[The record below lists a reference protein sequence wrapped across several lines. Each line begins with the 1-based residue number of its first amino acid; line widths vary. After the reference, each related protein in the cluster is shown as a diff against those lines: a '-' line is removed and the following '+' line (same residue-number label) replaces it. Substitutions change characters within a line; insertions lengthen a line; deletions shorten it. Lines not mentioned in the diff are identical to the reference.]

1 MNDVYGL
8 TERRRSFRGLA
19 WGVLAPVLAV
29 ATLCCNGT
37 QARAGLT
44 IIPTFDS
51 SITSLPGAAA
61 IEGAINAA
69 ITVLE
74 ADISNPITV
83 KIDFQNMTSGL
94 GQSTSGV
101 YTMSYFDYYNALKA
115 HMTTP
120 EQLTAL
126 QSLGPAPTSAASP
139 NPVNGSTFMEIGAP
153 QGRMLG
159 FNTPGVVAGPGGAV
173 FDTIIS
179 LNTSITSPPN
189 ALNGSTYGLQSVAN
203 HELDEALG
211 IGGLGSFLGSGF
223 QGVGSLDLFRYSAP
237 GVRSFSTVSTTSP
250 FSYFSLDG
258 GNTVLS
264 YFNQTAGADYGDW
277 LSNPI
282 PPGFPVQ
289 VQDAF
294 GQQGTNPALGT
305 NELASFS
312 TIGFQLTSQVV
323 PEPSTLTMLGSAAV
337 LASGF
342 GRSRRKQRARVAA

>member
-1 MNDVYGL
+1 MNEAHGL
-8 TERRRSFRGLA
+8 TGCLRRVRSLP
-19 WGVLAPVLAV
+19 WGVLALILAV
-29 ATLCCNGT
+29 AMLCSGT

-83 KIDFQNMTSGL
+83 KIDFQNMTGGL
-94 GQSTSGV
+94 GESTSGV
-101 YTMSYFDYYNALKA
+101 YTLSYFDYYNALKA
-115 HMTTP
+115 QLTTP
-120 EQLTAL
+120 AQLTAL
-126 QSLGPAPTSAASP
+126 ASLGPAPTSSASP
-139 NPVNGSTFMEIGAP
+139 NPVNGSNLMEIGAP

-159 FNTPGVVAGPGGAV
+159 FNTPGVVAGPGGAI
-173 FDTIIS
+173 FDTIIG
-179 LNTSITSPPN
+179 LNLSITSPPN
-189 ALNGSTYGLQSVAN
+189 TLNNTTYGLQAVAN

-223 QGVGSLDLFRYSAP
+223 NGVGPLDLFRYSAP
-237 GVRSFSTVSTTSP
+237 GVRSFTTDPAASA
-250 FSYFSLDG
+250 YFSLDG
-258 GNTVLS
+258 GKTVLS

-282 PPGFPVQ
+282 PPGFSPQ

-294 GQQGTNPALGT
+294 GLQGTNPALGP
-305 NELASFS
+305 NELAAFS
-312 TIGFQLTSQVV
+312 TLGFAMTSQVV
-323 PEPSTLTMLGSAAV
+323 PEPSTLTMLGTAIV
-337 LASGF
+337 FASGF
-342 GRSRRKQRARVAA
+342 GLSRRKQRARAAA

>member
-1 MNDVYGL
+1 MNYVYGL
-8 TERRRSFRGLA
+8 TARQRGFRCAA
-19 WGVLAPVLAV
+19 WGVPAAVIAV
-29 ATLCCNGT
+29 AMLCSGT
-37 QARAGLT
+37 QAHAGLT

-74 ADISNPITV
+74 SDISNPITV
-83 KIDFQNMTSGL
+83 KIDFQNQNTGL
-94 GQSTSGV
+94 GNSESGV
-101 YTMSYFDYYNALKA
+101 YTLSYFDYYNALKA

-120 EQLTAL
+120 DQLTAL
-126 QSLGPAPTSAASP
+126 ASLGPAPTSSASP
-139 NPVNGSTFMEIGAP
+139 NPVNGSTLMEIGAP

-159 FNTPGVVAGPGGAV
+159 FNTPGVVAGPGGAI

-189 ALNGSTYGLQSVAN
+189 ALNNSTYGLQAVAN

-223 QGVGSLDLFRYSAP
+223 NGVGPLDLFRYSAP
-237 GVRSFSTVSTTSP
+237 GVRSFTTDPAASA
-250 FSYFSLDG
+250 YFSLDG

-282 PPGFPVQ
+282 PPGFSPQ

-294 GQQGTNPALGT
+294 GLQNTNPALGP
-305 NELASFS
+305 NELAAFS
-312 TIGFQLTSQVV
+312 TLGYAMTSQVV
-323 PEPSTLTMLGSAAV
+323 PEPSTLSMLGTAIV
-337 LASGF
+337 FASGF
-342 GRSRRKQRARVAA
+342 GWSRRKLRASAAA